1 MSGVPAL
8 VIAGPGT
15 NRDPDMSLALRLAG
29 ADPRTVGIV
38 ELVRDPS
45 LLDTAA
51 VAVVA
56 GGFSYGDALGAGR
69 LLALNLTVGLGDR
82 LAAFVDDGG
91 MLLGVCNGFQV
102 LTRAGLLPGALGHN
116 DGGRFVCDWVELDA
130 VPDSVCRWTAGITD
144 VVHCPIAHGEGRY
157 VHPDV
162 AALARDGRIALR
174 YAGTNPNG
182 SLDAVA
188 GVTDATGRIL
198 GLMPHPENH
207 VLARQHPRRRHVD
220 AGRHLGLRIIANG
233 VRHAAR

>member
-69 LLALNLTVGLGDR
+69 LLALDLTVGLGDR

-91 MLLGVCNGFQV
+91 LDHEVGIHRLPVDPSLGGAPTPAV
-102 LTRAGLLPGALGHN
+102 LHKPVKVGDLGADLKLRFAATSGGQKLPG
-116 DGGRFVCDWVELDA
+116 E
-130 VPDSVCRWTAGITD
+130 
-144 VVHCPIAHGEGRY
+144 
-157 VHPDV
+157 
-162 AALARDGRIALR
+162 
-174 YAGTNPNG
+174 
-182 SLDAVA
+182 
-188 GVTDATGRIL
+188 
-198 GLMPHPENH
+198 
-207 VLARQHPRRRHVD
+207 
-220 AGRHLGLRIIANG
+220 
-233 VRHAAR
+233 